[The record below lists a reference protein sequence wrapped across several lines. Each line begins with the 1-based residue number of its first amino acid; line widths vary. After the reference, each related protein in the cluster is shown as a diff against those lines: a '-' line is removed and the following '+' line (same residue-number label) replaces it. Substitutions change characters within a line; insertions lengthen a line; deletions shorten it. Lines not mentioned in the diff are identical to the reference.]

1 MIAGRDDRARFNGS
15 GDPWRHA
22 PTSELG
28 DQVLPRWF
36 VLTAIGTVV
45 VAVVVGVVALV
56 LPARRD
62 LPVEA
67 RRPPPSATYTTDVGA
82 VAAGASP
89 PRAADPPCELL
100 DGIRLAGT
108 AADREQL
115 RAGLAGLCDADLPDA
130 VTADLRAFARDG
142 GVVRFATFDATGV
155 DSTASRRPAEPT
167 ILINTRFQRTNPRWI
182 APLVAHDVA
191 LRGGDPATAESAL
204 QARRVEALVCERVLG
219 PDNDSRGCADAAAV
233 TGLDEPLA
241 ALRAVGF
248 E

>member
-1 MIAGRDDRARFNGS
+1 MTTGRDDRARFNGS

-36 VLTAIGTVV
+36 VLTAIG
-45 VAVVVGVVALV
+45 AVVTAVIVGVAALV
-56 LPARRD
+56 LPGRREV
-62 LPVEA
+62 PVAA
-67 RRPPPSATYTTDVGA
+67 RRPPPSSAYTTAVGA
-82 VAAGASP
+82 VEAGASP
-89 PRAADPPCELL
+89 PAASDAPCRLL

-108 AADREQL
+108 AADRERL

-130 VTADLRAFARDG
+130 VTADLRAFSRAR

-155 DSTASRRPAEPT
+155 DSTASRRPAGPT

-182 APLVAHDVA
+182 APLVAHDVT

-219 PDNDSRGCADAAAV
+219 PGNDSRGCADAAAL
-233 TGLDEPLA
+233 TALDEPLA
-241 ALRAVGF
+241 ALRDVGF
-248 E
+248 Q